1 MNTNH
6 LSKCAKLV
14 ALTAVLS
21 YGVNLHATTTFIS
34 QPLTAPVAGPNEF
47 TPMAFSDSAE
57 AGMLHRAYHIL
68 ATGDHDYK
76 GHRAKAMHAVEAAAK
91 LLGLDISGDYKDHEV
106 QVLSDDKLREA
117 QSLIANVIASAAVK
131 DQKRVVKHLSEAVN
145 QINTAL
151 NIK

>member
-21 YGVNLHATTTFIS
+21 YGVNLHATTTAMS
-34 QPLTAPVAGPNEF
+34 QPLTDPVAGQNEF
-47 TPMAFSDSAE
+47 SPMAFSDSAE

-76 GHRAKAMHAVEAAAK
+76 GHRAKAMHAVAAAAK
-91 LLGLDISGDYKDHEV
+91 LLGLDMSGDYRDHEV

-117 QSLIANVIASAAVK
+117 QNLIANVLASADVK
-131 DQKRVVKHLSEAVN
+131 DQKRVVKHLTEAVH
-145 QINTAL
+145 QINIAL
-151 NIK
+151 DVK

>member
-21 YGVNLHATTTFIS
+21 YGVNLHATTTLS
-34 QPLTAPVAGPNEF
+34 QPLTAPVAGSNEF
-47 TPMAFSDSAE
+47 SPMAFNDSAE

-76 GHRAKAMHAVEAAAK
+76 GHRAKAMHAVAAAAK
-91 LLGLDISGDYKDHEV
+91 LLGLDLRGDYKDHEV
-106 QVLSDDKLREA
+106 QVLSDDKMREA
-117 QSLIANVIASAAVK
+117 QSLIANVLASAAVK
-131 DQKRVVKHLSEAVN
+131 DQKRVIKHLTEAVN

-151 NIK
+151 NVK